1 MADHAADP
9 QNSTGGSKLM
19 SKLKVGI
26 ILAVIVIAQ
35 CVLAYMYLPSG
46 GGEATAS
53 ETEHG
58 TPHDEHAHSEHGP
71 VQEREVDLGQ
81 FSLSALNPASNTT
94 LLIDFH
100 LYATVADEIPAHS
113 GEDSEEAEAGGH
125 GGGHGAH
132 GAKDS
137 AEPEDNSKFGKLMK
151 TRRHRFRDQVIMII
165 RNAEL
170 SDLADP
176 GLGLI
181 KRQILA
187 KTNALLGQPMIKE
200 VIFSDFAVVE
210 Q

>member
-1 MADHAADP
+1 MAEHAPESHAAV
-9 QNSTGGSKLM
+9 GGSKLM

-35 CVLAYMYLPSG
+35 CAVAYMYLPSG
-46 GGEATAS
+46 SEATAS
-53 ETEHG
+53 ETSAEQDH
-58 TPHDEHAHSEHGP
+58 HGP
-71 VQEREVDLGQ
+71 TDDHHAVTAEREVDLGQ

-100 LYATVADEIPAHS
+100 LYATVADELVKK
-113 GEDSEEAEAGGH
+113 EEAGDKEDGHGGGH
-125 GGGHGAH
+125 GGGHGAK
-132 GAKDS
+132 A
-137 AEPEDNSKFGKLMK
+137 AVANEEDHSKFGQLMK
-151 TRRHRFRDQVIMII
+151 TRRHRFRDQVIMIV

-187 KTNALLGQPMIKE
+187 KTNALLGEPMIKE
-200 VIFSDFAVVE
+200 VIFSEFAVVE

>member
-1 MADHAADP
+1 MADHAAESQAP
-9 QNSTGGSKLM
+9 AGGSKLM

-53 ETEHG
+53 ETEHHEA
-58 TPHDEHAHSEHGP
+58 HDDHGHSEHTK

-81 FSLSALNPASNTT
+81 FSLSALNPSSNTT

-100 LYATVADEIPAHS
+100 LYATVADEIPEHD
-113 GEDSEEAEAGGH
+113 GEHGEEAEAGGH
-125 GGGHGAH
+125 GGGHGA
-132 GAKDS
+132 KDD

-187 KTNALLGQPMIKE
+187 KTNALLGEPMIKE